1 VNFSIFSMFL
11 HLAFRH
17 RFRPHASLPPFITM
31 EASMLNT
38 KIGALL
44 ACVSVW
50 AGTACAQDWPS
61 RPITM
66 VVPFAAGGTTD
77 LLGRVMAQHVGEI
90 LGQHVVVENIGGAGG
105 MTGSLRVAQAPP
117 DGSQVLFSGL
127 GPLIL
132 SQTLYKSPRYNTVTD
147 FVPVA
152 LVAEVPLVLV
162 VRKDLPAN
170 SLQEFIAYAKANQ
183 ATMTFGS
190 AGSGSAPHM
199 GCVLLNMVMGTQIT
213 HVPYRGSGPALQ
225 ELIAGRIDFY
235 CDAVSAPLPHIHAN
249 TMKAMAILSRKRA
262 AMLPNLPT
270 AQEQGLADFDAAT
283 WFGFFLPRGTP
294 QSIVRR
300 LHEAT
305 VKAMQAPAVR
315 ERMDKL
321 GANLVA
327 VDRTTPGYLSSF
339 VRSELEKWAVPI
351 KASGVSAD

>member
-1 VNFSIFSMFL
+1 
-11 HLAFRH
+11 
-17 RFRPHASLPPFITM
+17 
-31 EASMLNT
+31 MLT
-38 KIGALL
+38 AKIAALL
-44 ACVSVW
+44 VGELVW
-50 AGTACAQDWPS
+50 AQVACAQDWPS

-77 LLGRVMAQHVGEI
+77 LLGRVMAQHIGEL
-90 LGQHVVVENIGGAGG
+90 LGQPVVVENVGGAGG

-132 SQTLYKSPRYNTVTD
+132 SQTLYKKPRYNTVND

-152 LVAEVPLVLV
+152 LIAEVPLVLV

-170 SLQEFIAYAKANQ
+170 NLQEFVAYAKANQ
-183 ATMTFGS
+183 GKMTFGS
-190 AGSGSAPHM
+190 AGSGSAPHI
-199 GCVLLNMVMGTQIT
+199 GCVLLNMAMGTQIT

-235 CDAVSAPLPHIHAN
+235 CDAVSAPLPHIQSN
-249 TMKAMAILSRKRA
+249 TMKAIAILSRNRA

-294 QSIVRR
+294 QSIVSR
-300 LHEAT
+300 LQEAT
-305 VKAMQAPAVR
+305 VRAMREPAVR
-315 ERMDKL
+315 EHMDKL
-321 GANLVA
+321 GANVVTA
-327 VDRTTPGYLSSF
+327 SRTTSEYLSSF
-339 VRSELEKWAVPI
+339 VRSELEKWTAPI
-351 KASGVSAD
+351 KASGVSVD

>member
-1 VNFSIFSMFL
+1 
-11 HLAFRH
+11 
-17 RFRPHASLPPFITM
+17 
-31 EASMLNT
+31 MLT
-38 KIGALL
+38 AKIAALL
-44 ACVSVW
+44 VGELVW
-50 AGTACAQDWPS
+50 AQVACAQDWPS

-77 LLGRVMAQHVGEI
+77 LLGRVMAQHIGEL
-90 LGQHVVVENIGGAGG
+90 LGQPVVVENVGGAGG

-132 SQTLYKSPRYNTVTD
+132 SQTLYKKPRYNTVND

-152 LVAEVPLVLV
+152 LIAEVPLVLV

-170 SLQEFIAYAKANQ
+170 NLQEFVAYAKANQ
-183 ATMTFGS
+183 GKMTFGS
-190 AGSGSAPHM
+190 AGSGSAPHI
-199 GCVLLNMVMGTQIT
+199 GCVLLNMAMGTQIT

-235 CDAVSAPLPHIHAN
+235 CDAVSAPLPHIQSN
-249 TMKAMAILSRKRA
+249 TMKAIAILSRNRA

-294 QSIVRR
+294 QSIVSR
-300 LHEAT
+300 LQEAT
-305 VKAMQAPAVR
+305 VRAMRESAVR
-315 ERMDKL
+315 EHMDKL
-321 GANLVA
+321 GANVVTA
-327 VDRTTPGYLSSF
+327 SRTTSEYLSSF
-339 VRSELEKWAVPI
+339 VRSELEKWTAPI
-351 KASGVSAD
+351 KASGVSVD

>member
-1 VNFSIFSMFL
+1 L
-11 HLAFRH
+11 
-17 RFRPHASLPPFITM
+17 
-31 EASMLNT
+31 
-38 KIGALL
+38 
-44 ACVSVW
+44 VW
-50 AGTACAQDWPS
+50 AQVACAQDWPS

-77 LLGRVMAQHVGEI
+77 LLGRVMAQHIGEL
-90 LGQHVVVENIGGAGG
+90 LGQPVVVENVGGAGG

-132 SQTLYKSPRYNTVTD
+132 SQTLYKKPRYNTVND

-152 LVAEVPLVLV
+152 LIAEVPLVLV

-170 SLQEFIAYAKANQ
+170 NLQEFVAYAKANQ
-183 ATMTFGS
+183 GKMTFGS
-190 AGSGSAPHM
+190 AGSGSAPHI
-199 GCVLLNMVMGTQIT
+199 GCVLLNMAMGTQIT

-235 CDAVSAPLPHIHAN
+235 CDAVSAPLPHIQSN
-249 TMKAMAILSRKRA
+249 TMKAIAILSRNRA

-294 QSIVRR
+294 QSIVNR
-300 LHEAT
+300 LQEAT
-305 VKAMQAPAVR
+305 VRAMREPAVR
-315 ERMDKL
+315 EHMDKL
-321 GANLVA
+321 GANVVTA
-327 VDRTTPGYLSSF
+327 SRTTSEYLSSF
-339 VRSELEKWAVPI
+339 VRSELEKWTAPI
-351 KASGVSAD
+351 KASGVSVD